1 MKKYIISLLLLFT
14 FCQSAF
20 CQSSID
26 IVKSANKE
34 YDLGHKENAKKLY
47 LKAAAMNNADAHFYL
62 AYKYYLN
69 YDERVYHFS
78 EAAKMG
84 HQEALKYILEELFFR
99 ADDLN
104 KSNPELAYEIYK
116 IAIKKNPKIT
126 DEYINEYI
134 ETIKKCLEAGPFD
147 KKAFMTKYKIKEN
160 EVYCG
165 YAVWELASKLSKRK
179 GKEKISPKL
188 LLQLIARGG
197 SVPAELIAA
206 VDFAYDN
213 WKKNKVEVFEL
224 CDFVTSSYGM
234 SYCSGKY
241 LKIANKEYKKRI
253 IKLKSTLNN
262 DASEILQQTF
272 DIASKFFESKA
283 SNEELNGGSWYIF
296 WTRESIMSQKYD
308 YLDLIEKVNT
318 TFNKD
323 SIVATANSDKKL
335 NLIYKKVIKRLKKSA
350 IKDSFAEVNVD
361 GMRSVQKLWI
371 KYRDSTALLFSKIN
385 PSISEQEWSNWLTTV
400 RIKQLREVLELPE

>member
-20 CQSSID
+20 CQSSNE

-84 HQEALKYILEELFFR
+84 HQEALKYILDELFFR

-104 KSNPELAYEIYK
+104 KSNPELAYEIYN

-126 DEYINEYI
+126 DEYIKDNI
-134 ETIKKCLEAGPFD
+134 KTIKKCLEAGPFD
-147 KKAFMTKYKIKEN
+147 KKAFITKYKIKE
-160 EVYCG
+160 EEIKYG

-179 GKEKISPKL
+179 GKGKISPKL
-188 LLQLIARGG
+188 LLQLVARGG
-197 SVPAELIAA
+197 CVPAELKFA

-224 CDFVTSSYGM
+224 CDFVTSSIGKT
-234 SYCSGKY
+234 YCSEKDI
-241 LKIANKEYKKRI
+241 KASNIENKKRI
-253 IKLKSTLNN
+253 KNLNHC
-262 DASEILQQTF
+262 
-272 DIASKFFESKA
+272 
-283 SNEELNGGSWYIF
+283 
-296 WTRESIMSQKYD
+296 
-308 YLDLIEKVNT
+308 
-318 TFNKD
+318 
-323 SIVATANSDKKL
+323 
-335 NLIYKKVIKRLKKSA
+335 
-350 IKDSFAEVNVD
+350 
-361 GMRSVQKLWI
+361 
-371 KYRDSTALLFSKIN
+371 
-385 PSISEQEWSNWLTTV
+385 
-400 RIKQLREVLELPE
+400 